1 MRQVYDNYYKI
12 FSCHKTAR
20 KCPDPC
26 DITPDDFC
34 YVAADCNDCVIEH
47 SGLAEAY
54 VPYQTDFDI
63 MSAEESLIAGTTF
76 KSLNMPYENRCCK
89 MRRCD

>member
-1 MRQVYDNYYKI
+1 MRQVYDE
-12 FSCHKTAR
+12 
-20 KCPDPC
+20 
-26 DITPDDFC
+26 
-34 YVAADCNDCVIEH
+34 AADCNDCVIEH